1 MFAMSGGGRLEGQV
15 VAMLRGQVVEI
26 IAGAVFL
33 FMGLAVCAIAVIR
46 RRSGVRLFTWLGIW
60 SAMYGAG
67 LLSQSPAVVAALPHS
82 LQIAVLYVNTVT
94 AYLTVVI
101 AFLAFLELSVGKVR
115 LLIEILIL
123 AGLAVAAA
131 GIAWFVFGGSAGKF
145 IPYNHLVTVCGL
157 VVIVTLVTVKK
168 LSDKFLVLVNR
179 RVLAAGTLL
188 FTIEA
193 LWVNLSRPLHYR

>member
-101 AFLAFLELSVGKVR
+101 AFLQVR
-115 LLIEILIL
+115 HSPS
-123 AGLAVAAA
+123 AA
-131 GIAWFVFGGSAGKF
+131 
-145 IPYNHLVTVCGL
+145 H
-157 VVIVTLVTVKK
+157 
-168 LSDKFLVLVNR
+168 R
-179 RVLAAGTLL
+179 RVHFHDGGEDH
-188 FTIEA
+188 IGERK
-193 LWVNLSRPLHYR
+193 SRPPWLVGWLRNPRAQIAQQ